1 MTIFKYLASL
11 IHKYVWRKIQKR
23 SDVQKNDSDTT
34 IIAVGN
40 GGYNIAYDLFQM
52 GCFDGAKFFV
62 CDTEPSDLTRHV
74 SNADE
79 TFLLEKINRVE
90 SACSTHVNHIIKKT
104 SKNIILVGAFGG
116 LTGSK
121 YVPLIAL
128 EAVLQDRFVYSIVTY
143 PFNTEGSLAIT
154 LADKAIKQLAA
165 SSRVTVIQNNN
176 ILLKLKNL
184 TISQINQPIT
194 NTLSAILKRYSFE
207 ELANNDIIDLQG
219 LIPVEYKMFIEYT
232 DDRSSIKVP
241 LLTFI
246 NTFHLI
252 PKEEQKRFFDLYSS
266 DVM

>member
-1 MTIFKYLASL
+1 M
-11 IHKYVWRKIQKR
+11 
-23 SDVQKNDSDTT
+23 
-34 IIAVGN
+34 
-40 GGYNIAYDLFQM
+40 
-52 GCFDGAKFFV
+52 
-62 CDTEPSDLTRHV
+62 TRHV